1 MEAALTFRAHDIACL
16 IQIFLPLTNSPTV
29 QVNENSAVHNSGQR
43 KIRHPVNKDHS
54 SPFFLQA
61 LTNCRYCDLRFVRAR
76 IGRQLISSV
85 SKMLRFTR
93 AFRRKHRRRHP
104 APLDS

>member
-43 KIRHPVNKDHS
+43 KIRHPVNKDHFLSVFS
-54 SPFFLQA
+54 SSL
-61 LTNCRYCDLRFVRAR
+61 N
-76 IGRQLISSV
+76 
-85 SKMLRFTR
+85 
-93 AFRRKHRRRHP
+93 
-104 APLDS
+104 